1 MMEPHSALV
10 CFCNY
15 VITNQ
20 KKFSFSTSNNKIKE
34 KTLNYNE
41 DKTLISNTNF
51 MINKAN
57 QSMLCL
63 IWGHQV
69 PKKKKMLEVKTR
81 CSCVV

>member
-1 MMEPHSALV
+1 MMEPHSVLV

-15 VITNQ
+15 LITNQ

-51 MINKAN
+51 MINKVN

-69 PKKKKMLEVKTR
+69 PKKKKKKHNVR
-81 CSCVV
+81 S

>member
-1 MMEPHSALV
+1 MLVTSYFSLFSSLEYNPMMEPHNVLV

-15 VITNQ
+15 LITNQ

-34 KTLNYNE
+34 KKLNYNE

-63 IWGHQV
+63 I
-69 PKKKKMLEVKTR
+69 
-81 CSCVV
+81 